1 MFGHLSCSHQQI
13 GGAIFGKCLQ
23 LDGEVYL
30 RSPAPRSNKAKRDAA
45 LVTGEMMVEVLL
57 MRIANVTEHLRMLF
71 NGELVEV
78 RRGIT
83 LRCFQDLPGRQGH
96 NLALTVLCVPCSL
109 DSGRFPCGQQQGQ
122 MRCGAG
128 PRRDDGRGTV
138 DARS

>member
-1 MFGHLSCSHQQI
+1 MFGHLSCSHQQV

-78 RRGIT
+78 RRNSSLDCLICDC
-83 LRCFQDLPGRQGH
+83 LISGH
-96 NLALTVLCVPCSL
+96 NLAWTVLYLPCTL
-109 DSGRFPCGQQQGQ
+109 DSSRVPDSKQQG
-122 MRCGAG
+122 
-128 PRRDDGRGTV
+128 
-138 DARS
+138 